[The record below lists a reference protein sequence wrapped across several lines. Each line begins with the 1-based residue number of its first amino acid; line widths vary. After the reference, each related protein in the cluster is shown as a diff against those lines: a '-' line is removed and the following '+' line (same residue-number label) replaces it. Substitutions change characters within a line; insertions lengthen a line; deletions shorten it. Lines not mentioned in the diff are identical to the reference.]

1 MSLNVLVATPFGN
14 DPDSAGAAMV
24 EACDRSKDE
33 HQAWAGRIEIAR
45 QTGHPEDLQVLADE
59 APSAALRVAAQTL
72 ADELLQQRQ
81 HLKSPDKVFL
91 FSGHMIDTP
100 DRREPRL
107 PAATERRA
115 AARIGAA
122 LDKLGAAPD
131 DLAFAQGAAGGDILF
146 GEACLARGVGLQLL
160 LPLPEPEFIAASVL
174 PSSAGEA
181 WRRRYLALRGR
192 LTLTPRIMPDA
203 LGPLPLDHH
212 GTPGNPYERCNRWLL
227 YSALSYGLDRLHF
240 ICLWDGGSGD
250 GTGGTAHMVEEVKK
264 RTGRTTWLDTRELG

>member
-14 DPDSAGAAMV
+14 DPDSAGAAML
-24 EACDRSKDE
+24 EACEDSGDE

-45 QTGHPEDLQVLADE
+45 QAGHPEDIQVLADE
-59 APSAALRVAAQTL
+59 APSAALRAAAQTL

-81 HLKSPDKVFL
+81 HVKLPDKVFL

-107 PAATERRA
+107 PAASERRA
-115 AARIGAA
+115 ATRIGAA
-122 LDKLGAAPD
+122 LDALGAGPG

-174 PSSAGEA
+174 PSRAGEA
-181 WRRRYLALRGR
+181 WRQRYLALRGR
-192 LTLTPRIMPDA
+192 LPQPPRIMPDA
-203 LGPLPLDHH
+203 LGPLPLDRH
-212 GTPGNPYERCNRWLL
+212 GMPSNPYERCNRWLL

-250 GTGGTAHMVEEVKK
+250 GAGGTAHMVEEVKK
-264 RTGRTTWLDTRELG
+264 RTSRITWLDTRELG

>member
-1 MSLNVLVATPFGN
+1 MSLNVLVATPFGS
-14 DPDSAGAAMV
+14 DPDSAGAATV
-24 EACDRSKDE
+24 AARDDSGDG
-33 HQAWAGRIEIAR
+33 HQAWAGCIEIAR

-100 DRREPRL
+100 DRREARL
-107 PAATERRA
+107 PAATENLA

-122 LDKLGAAPD
+122 LDTLAAGPG

-146 GEACLARGVGLQLL
+146 GESCLARSVPLQLL
-160 LPLPEPEFIAASVL
+160 LPLPETEFIAASVL

-181 WRRRYLALRGR
+181 WRLRYLALRGR

>member
-1 MSLNVLVATPFGN
+1 MSLNVLVATSFGS
-14 DPDSAGAAMV
+14 DPDSAGAAMF
-24 EACDRSKDE
+24 EARDDSGDGHRT
-33 HQAWAGRIEIAR
+33 WANRIEIAR
-45 QTGHPEDLQVLADE
+45 QAGHPEDIQVLADE
-59 APSAALRVAAQTL
+59 APSAALRTAAQTL
-72 ADELLQQRQ
+72 ADEMLRQRQ

-100 DRREPRL
+100 DRREARL
-107 PAATERRA
+107 PAATENLA

-122 LDKLGAAPD
+122 LDTLAAGPG

-146 GEACLARGVGLQLL
+146 GESCLARSVPLQLL
-160 LPLPEPEFIAASVL
+160 LPLPETEFIAASVL

-181 WRRRYLALRGR
+181 WRLRYLALRGR

-250 GTGGTAHMVEEVKK
+250 GAGGTAHMVEEVKK
-264 RTGRTTWLDTRELG
+264 RTSRITWLDTRELG

>member
-1 MSLNVLVATPFGN
+1 MSLNVLVATSFGS
-14 DPDSAGAAMV
+14 DPGSAAAAMV
-24 EACDRSKDE
+24 EARDDSGDGHRT
-33 HQAWAGRIEIAR
+33 WANRIEIAR
-45 QTGHPEDLQVLADE
+45 QAGHPEDIQVLADE
-59 APSAALRVAAQTL
+59 APSAASRAAAQTL
-72 ADELLQQRQ
+72 ADEMLRQRQ
-81 HLKSPDKVFL
+81 HLKLPDKVFL

-107 PAATERRA
+107 PAAMENLA

-122 LDKLGAAPD
+122 LDALGAGPG

-181 WRRRYLALRGR
+181 WRLRYLALCGR
-192 LTLTPRIMPDA
+192 LPLAPRIMPNA
-203 LGPLPLDHH
+203 LGPLPLDRH
-212 GTPGNPYERCNRWLL
+212 GIPGNPYERCNRWLL
-227 YSALSYGLDRLHF
+227 YSALSFGLDRLHF

-250 GTGGTAHMVEEVKK
+250 GAGGTAHMVEEVKK
-264 RTGRTTWLDTRELG
+264 RTNRITWLDTRELG

>member
-1 MSLNVLVATPFGN
+1 MSLNVLVATSFGS

-24 EACDRSKDE
+24 EARDDSGDGHRT
-33 HQAWAGRIEIAR
+33 WANRIEIAR
-45 QTGHPEDLQVLADE
+45 QAGHPEDIQVLADE
-59 APSAALRVAAQTL
+59 APSAASRAAAQTL
-72 ADELLQQRQ
+72 ADEMLRQRQ
-81 HLKSPDKVFL
+81 QLKSPDKVFL

-107 PAATERRA
+107 PAAMENLA

-122 LDKLGAAPD
+122 LDALGAGPG

-181 WRRRYLALRGR
+181 WRLRYLALCGR
-192 LTLTPRIMPDA
+192 LPLAPRIMPDA
-203 LGPLPLDHH
+203 LGPLPLDRH
-212 GTPGNPYERCNRWLL
+212 GIPGNPYERCNRWLL
-227 YSALSYGLDRLHF
+227 YSALSFGLDRLHF

-250 GTGGTAHMVEEVKK
+250 GAGGTAHMVEEVKK
-264 RTGRTTWLDTRELG
+264 RTSRITWLDTRELG